1 MNKSFKIGL
10 GCFGS
15 IIFVT
20 GGMVGSLIQ
29 ERIDKKTTNN
39 NTNLDIELLKNY
51 QNELKRVHTENE
63 QLKIRIFSKQR

>member
-29 ERIDKKTTNN
+29 ERIDKKTTNDDN
-39 NTNLDIELLKNY
+39 NLDIELLKNY